1 MEQSYTRHT
10 KIDPLFHYVLAPLS
24 LVTVILGVIQFIQ
37 ALINNSFTLSGYI
50 LLFSGIV
57 LFLIVI
63 KVRLYAI
70 KLQDRLIRTEESFRY
85 YILTGRRLDPR
96 LTLKQLIA
104 LRFASDEEYS
114 LLVEKTVSDNL
125 SAEQIKLEVQNWK
138 ADFHRV

>member
-37 ALINNSFTLSGYI
+37 ALINNNFTLSAYI
-50 LLFSGIV
+50 LLFSGFV
-57 LFLIVI
+57 LFFIVV
-63 KVRLYAI
+63 KVRLYAL

-114 LLVEKTVSDNL
+114 LLVEKTVIENL

>member
-24 LVTVILGVIQFIQ
+24 LVTIILGVIQFIQ
-37 ALINNSFTLSGYI
+37 ALINNSFTLSAYI
-50 LLFSGIV
+50 LLFLGFV
-57 LFLIVI
+57 LFFIVI

-85 YILTGRRLDPR
+85 YILTVRRLDPR

-114 LLVEKTVSDNL
+114 LLVEKTVIENL

>member
-114 LLVEKTVSDNL
+114 LLVEKTVSENL

>member
-1 MEQSYTRHT
+1 MEQSYTKHT
-10 KIDPLFHYVLAPLS
+10 MIDPLFHYVLAPLS
-24 LVTVILGVIQFIQ
+24 LVTVILGVIQFIL
-37 ALINNSFTLSGYI
+37 ALINNNFTLNAYI

-85 YILTGRRLDPR
+85 YTLTGRRLDPR

-114 LLVEKTVSDNL
+114 LLVEKTVSENL

-138 ADFHRV
+138 ADFLRV

>member
-1 MEQSYTRHT
+1 MEQSYTKHT

-37 ALINNSFTLSGYI
+37 ALINNSFTLNSYI

-57 LFLIVI
+57 LFFIVV
-63 KVRLYAI
+63 KVRLYAL

-85 YILTGRRLDPR
+85 YILTGKRLDPR

-114 LLVEKTVSDNL
+114 LLVEKTVSKNL

>member
-1 MEQSYTRHT
+1 MEQSYTKHT

-24 LVTVILGVIQFIQ
+24 LVIVILGVIQFIQ
-37 ALINNSFTLSGYI
+37 ALINNSFTLSAYI
-50 LLFSGIV
+50 LLFSGFALFFIV
-57 LFLIVI
+57 V
-63 KVRLYAI
+63 KVRLYAL
-70 KLQDRLIRTEESFRY
+70 KLQDRLIRTEESLRY

-114 LLVEKTVSDNL
+114 LLVEKTVIENL
-125 SAEQIKLEVQNWK
+125 SAKQIKLEVQNWK